1 MCSTGEDAQVS
12 SSFMDFLKR
21 IAGRTAVRMAQ
32 GLCVVGYFSRIETLL
47 CSQQQASGSSK
58 HHTVHVIIRPH

>member
-1 MCSTGEDAQVS
+1 ME
-12 SSFMDFLKR
+12 FLKR

-32 GLCVVGYFSRIETLL
+32 GRCVVGYFSRIETLVY
-47 CSQQQASGSSK
+47 SQQQTLGSSK